1 MKVYHPPL
9 SVVLLE
15 VSDGFLLTGI
25 NSSYL
30 PYFINYLMTLP
41 LYNFDSIAELFWLQ
55 VASIS

>member
-15 VSDGFLLTGI
+15 DSDGFLLTDI

-30 PYFINYLMTLP
+30 PNFINYLIVLP
-41 LYNFDSIAELFWLQ
+41 LYNFDSIAECL
-55 VASIS
+55 

>member
-41 LYNFDSIAELFWLQ
+41 LYNFDSIAELF
-55 VASIS
+55 